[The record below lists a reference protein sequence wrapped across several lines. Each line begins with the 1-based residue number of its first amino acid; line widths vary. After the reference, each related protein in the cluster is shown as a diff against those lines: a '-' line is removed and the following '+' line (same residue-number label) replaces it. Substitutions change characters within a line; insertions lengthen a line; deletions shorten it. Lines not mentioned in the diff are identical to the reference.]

1 MKLWEFRGKRRGWD
15 IARAQ
20 STMGR
25 ANFGSSEGEGH
36 EVVSACVCVCVC
48 LCPLWWALCACLCS
62 WGCCHTQLIKTS
74 KVNNMKLKPFT
85 DVTSYQITS
94 RPLRMLIEMFVLQK
108 KKKHRGLSNFRGSN
122 KPMTQCCL
130 CACCWGNP
138 DSQKEWQQ
146 GDMMS
151 GWSDRIGQW
160 LCVEQYHTFLCW
172 TP

>member
-1 MKLWEFRGKRRGWD
+1 MESSKQKRPRNERARQQKHDKQNCLLRPHLRSWKPHGDVIRKTELFLSLFFLFFFCFFFSSAPPRSSHSSLMKLWEFRGKRRGWD

-36 EVVSACVCVCVC
+36 GVVSACVCV
-48 LCPLWWALCACLCS
+48 CPLWWALCACLYS

-94 RPLRMLIEMFVLQK
+94 PCPVP
-108 KKKHRGLSNFRGSN
+108 S
-122 KPMTQCCL
+122 
-130 CACCWGNP
+130 AC
-138 DSQKEWQQ
+138 
-146 GDMMS
+146 
-151 GWSDRIGQW
+151 
-160 LCVEQYHTFLCW
+160 
-172 TP
+172 